1 MIASFEIYNTT
12 IVYLFVYVQFESGV
26 IRLLDTSQMDKEE
39 EIGPHVVIVFHMIL
53 KTL

>member
-1 MIASFEIYNTT
+1 MIASFEMYNKT